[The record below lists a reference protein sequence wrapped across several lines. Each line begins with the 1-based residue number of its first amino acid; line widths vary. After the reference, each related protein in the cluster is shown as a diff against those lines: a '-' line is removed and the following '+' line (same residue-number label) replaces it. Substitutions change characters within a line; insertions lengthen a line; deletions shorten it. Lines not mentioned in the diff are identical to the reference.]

1 MATEK
6 NFGKEKRVNKFVLII
21 ITIIDL
27 FLFFGYIGDYAQGNI
42 SLGFM
47 LAVDLA
53 VVCSMIACYAIYFHQ
68 KDSRVFKDISL
79 IGYMFVYGLAVF
91 GAQNDLV
98 FIMVFPLTVL
108 YILYYD
114 FKLILKIAVV
124 FGMINIADIIYIVV
138 GLKHMHSG
146 VAINGISLL
155 LQGASVVVYMIVL
168 CGTTHISND
177 NNAQKIAS
185 LNQEKEKSNELLQ
198 EVLKIAVF
206 VKMNSTEAAE
216 HIRQLTEY
224 VASTVSELSGIADG
238 NSSNAESIQNQTV
251 MTGNIQNM
259 IIETKQMSDEMLVMA
274 QQSEGAVKD
283 GQQTVDRLQMQ
294 AQKSMEA
301 NEQVVS
307 SVANLILNAK
317 SVEEI
322 TERIFSISSQTNLL
336 ALNASIES
344 ARAGEAGRGFT
355 VVAAEIREL
364 ADETRK
370 LTEGIRSIVVELKTN
385 ADMAKNTVDNVIT
398 TASTQNQL
406 IENANTQFGEIGS
419 RMGGLHTN
427 VQQIYAKIE
436 EIFEFNNAIVDSINH
451 ISAVSEEVTASTQQA
466 AELGSDTSKKAEQ
479 ARELMVG
486 LLDTVKTLDKY
497 IS

>member
-1 MATEK
+1 M
-6 NFGKEKRVNKFVLII
+6 LII

-274 QQSEGAVKD
+274 QQSK
-283 GQQTVDRLQMQ
+283 M
-294 AQKSMEA
+294 
-301 NEQVVS
+301 VS
-307 SVANLILNAK
+307 
-317 SVEEI
+317 
-322 TERIFSISSQTNLL
+322 R
-336 ALNASIES
+336 
-344 ARAGEAGRGFT
+344 R
-355 VVAAEIREL
+355 
-364 ADETRK
+364 
-370 LTEGIRSIVVELKTN
+370 
-385 ADMAKNTVDNVIT
+385 
-398 TASTQNQL
+398 
-406 IENANTQFGEIGS
+406 
-419 RMGGLHTN
+419 
-427 VQQIYAKIE
+427 
-436 EIFEFNNAIVDSINH
+436 
-451 ISAVSEEVTASTQQA
+451 
-466 AELGSDTSKKAEQ
+466 
-479 ARELMVG
+479 
-486 LLDTVKTLDKY
+486 
-497 IS
+497 